1 MSYSR
6 HTAMEVG
13 VARTRTYAWV
23 IVFALAVTACG
34 GSTVGSTLDQSSGT
48 TAAPG
53 TTDGSTVL
61 PTGVGNIPGVSSEC
75 EALVNLYLSISAAFT
90 GGAISA
96 VDPATLA
103 NLPADVRADALLVS
117 DTLKQYSDGLQALGI
132 DFSDPTSFATMT
144 QEQQDAFTALGDLL
158 NSDEFQAA
166 SDRLSAY
173 GDQQCASEFGDV
185 P

>member
-1 MSYSR
+1 
-6 HTAMEVG
+6 
-13 VARTRTYAWV
+13 VAAT
-23 IVFALAVTACG
+23 VFALVVTACG
-34 GSTVGSTLDQSSGT
+34 GSSTVDQSSGT

-53 TTDGSTVL
+53 STDSGITL

-75 EALVNLYLSISAAFT
+75 EALLNLYVSISAAFT
-90 GGAISA
+90 GGAVA
-96 VDPATLA
+96 PLDAATLA
-103 NLPADVRADALLVS
+103 NLPADVRADAQLVS
-117 DTLKQYSDGLQALGI
+117 DTLKQYSDGIQALGI

-158 NSDEFQAA
+158 DSDAFQAA

-173 GDQQCASEFGDV
+173 GDQQCAGEFDAV